1 MSENIILSVG
11 KRGEIYTT
19 KKVREIV
26 GIHEGGLVKATI
38 ENNKLIIEPIPSI
51 KELLED
57 VVMEVEPGEAE
68 RISEEMQKEANIYG

>member
-1 MSENIILSVG
+1 MSEDIILRVG

-19 KKVREIV
+19 RKVREIV
-26 GIHEGGLVKATI
+26 GIREGGLVKATI
-38 ENNKLIIEPIPSI
+38 EDNKLIIEPIPSI